1 MAKRSMISGSVLAG
15 VPVSVPLG
23 PFTSADDR
31 RCLGQFRTV
40 ASPPMTSK
48 LDAISRDLALQLGAE
63 SLNIA
68 AVLPTGECLG
78 CNAVLLPSDAPSL
91 QALAFRS
98 LARHLRYCADRAD
111 LAARTLEK
119 EIQ

>member
-1 MAKRSMISGSVLAG
+1 
-15 VPVSVPLG
+15 
-23 PFTSADDR
+23 
-31 RCLGQFRTV
+31 
-40 ASPPMTSK
+40 MTSK